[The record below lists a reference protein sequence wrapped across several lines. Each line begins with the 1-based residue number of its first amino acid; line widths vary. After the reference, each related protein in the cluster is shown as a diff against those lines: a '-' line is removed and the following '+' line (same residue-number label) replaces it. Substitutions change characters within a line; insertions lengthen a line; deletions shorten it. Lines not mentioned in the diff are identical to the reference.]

1 MLSSTALLC
10 AAILLKSIYALPRDP
25 GSTTFTG
32 GVEPSTNTLS
42 SRDTPPAA
50 FEFYDSCPTD
60 SPNAK
65 SKGIAVQKYIPKT
78 CQELDAK
85 GDIMMIDW
93 TAAGVDAFAIF
104 ADRLCMNCTGGI
116 PREGM
121 NTTSCF
127 DVSDSDRQKVRSVRS
142 LFRPPE
148 KKREILPSTSTLS
161 MRDTIYQ
168 APGGPSANCGSA
180 GGCVTSLPPPLP
192 EAVNSYDRCP
202 YEANGNLLEAEKTG
216 GNVTGY
222 IVGTCQAIDL
232 PGPIMSVNFR
242 DNKFD
247 RMVIYHDQHCTDR
260 ITGYD
265 RNTVIWKDYMC
276 IDFRNFQKVLSFK
289 GVIMQKHR

>member
-1 MLSSTALLC
+1 MLPSTALLC
-10 AAILLKSIYALPRDP
+10 AAILLKSIYALPRDS

-65 SKGIAVQKYIPKT
+65 SKGGAVQKYIPKT
-78 CQELDAK
+78 CQELD
-85 GDIMMIDW
+85 GDGDTLMFNW
-93 TAAGVDAFAIF
+93 TTAGVDAAALFV
-104 ADRLCMNCTGGI
+104 DRLCMNSTGLI
-116 PREGM
+116 SRDGM
-121 NTTSCF
+121 NTTGCF
-127 DVSDSDRQKVRSVRS
+127 DLSAGEKVRSVKS
-142 LFRPPE
+142 LYRPPQ
-148 KKREILPSTSTLS
+148 KKREILPSANTLS

-168 APGGPSANCGSA
+168 APGGPSANCDSA
-180 GGCVTSLPPPLP
+180 GGRVTSLPPPLP

-265 RNTVIWKDYMC
+265 RNPVIWKDYIC
-276 IDFRNFQKVLSFK
+276 IDFRNFPKVLSFK
-289 GVIMQKHR
+289 GVIMQEHR